1 MDGEG
6 SRAANAAKSGTDQH
20 QQGRKRRQI
29 MSYELGGQVYV
40 EHKDAH
46 EYDLER
52 VVKLRRSITK
62 ILEDAEEQLNAV
74 KAQATTEWNS
84 KSLHAP
90 VNFQVWTSSRA
101 DHNEQ

>member
-1 MDGEG
+1 MGSDGQG
-6 SRAANAAKSGTDQH
+6 SLASNATDQH

-29 MSYELGGQVYV
+29 ISYQVSGQVYV

-46 EYDLER
+46 LYDRDR
-52 VVKLRRSITK
+52 VAKLRKKITEL
-62 ILEDAEEQLNAV
+62 LEDAEEKLCEL
-74 KAQATTEWNS
+74 KAQATSELGS
-84 KSLHAP
+84 RSLHAP